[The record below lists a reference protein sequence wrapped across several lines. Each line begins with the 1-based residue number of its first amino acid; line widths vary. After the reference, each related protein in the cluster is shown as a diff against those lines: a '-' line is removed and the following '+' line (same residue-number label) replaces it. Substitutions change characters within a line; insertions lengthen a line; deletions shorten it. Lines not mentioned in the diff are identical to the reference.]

1 MNCQNCRKP
10 HNGNYIMVLGM
21 FKLCQPCQAAGQ
33 RQVQALRQGVV
44 IESVD
49 PATGRTDTTTYRIE

>member
-21 FKLCQPCQAAGQ
+21 FKLCQSCDDAGK
-33 RQVQALRQGVV
+33 RLSQALKQGVD

-49 PATGRTDTTTYRIE
+49 SKTGNTTTTTYRI

>member
-1 MNCQNCRKP
+1 MTCINCRKP

-21 FKLCQPCQAAGQ
+21 FKLCQPCQDAGN
-33 RQVQALRQGVV
+33 RLDQALKQGVN

-49 PATGRTDTTTYRIE
+49 PQTGNKTTTTYRI